1 MQLKNITAATHA
13 GSGPRC
19 TCIVNYSSSRLLPAS
34 LDTCCTLICN
44 GLHYRIFPVNKTAFD
59 CHTFPTC
66 PSGPRC
72 SLKGRMLSLTNWYSS
87 QSVWFGAL
95 RGKARKVAD
104 PLHVNLPFWQ
114 QDRQFEWNR
123 TPPSRFTGRLQC
135 FWKRSMGLVL
145 ASHLLHHP
153 HSDVIIPCRQNW
165 KLQIKSNHNLNCILI
180 F

>member
-19 TCIVNYSSSRLLPAS
+19 TCIVNYSSSTLLPAS
-34 LDTCCTLICN
+34 LDTWCALICN
-44 GLHYRIFPVNKTAFD
+44 GLHCRIFPVNKTAFD

-66 PSGPRC
+66 PSGPRR
-72 SLKGRMLSLTNWYSS
+72 SVKGRMLSLTNWYSS

-114 QDRQFEWNR
+114 QDRQLEWNR
-123 TPPSRFTGRLQC
+123 TPPSSFTGTLQC
-135 FWKRSMGLVL
+135 FWKRSTGLVL

-165 KLQIKSNHNLNCILI
+165 ELATN
-180 F
+180 